1 MEQFVK
7 GGAFLI
13 ESISPQ
19 EVFTSEDYIE
29 EQRLVAKAVTEF
41 VVGEVQPVADDIE
54 E

>member
-19 EVFTSEDYIE
+19 EVFTPETLMKSS
-29 EQRLVAKAVTEF
+29 
-41 VVGEVQPVADDIE
+41 G
-54 E
+54 